1 MKQTVSRGAMLGATA
16 AALALPQ
23 AASAQTLTTLVVAG
37 VPEDSITP
45 VLYGVQSGLF
55 KRNGLNV
62 QVSPERS
69 GPAITAG
76 VAGGAYQIGKASVTP
91 LILAHSKG
99 LPLVLV
105 APAGIYNA
113 NAPID
118 GMFVR
123 TDSTF
128 KTAADLNGKTFG
140 VYGIGDVY
148 TISARA
154 WMDKNGGDPNSLKFV
169 ELPISAMV
177 EAIATGRVDAGAMNE
192 PALQIALTSPR
203 LRLVTHTFAAI
214 APRFLYTAWFASTDY
229 ATAHRPAI
237 DAFARTVRDCANYA
251 NAHHDAT
258 AEMISSFTSVDIA
271 TVRKMM
277 RVEQGATL
285 DPKLIQPVIDEM
297 AKSKAI
303 PTAFDARDLFLP
315 NVRT

>member
-1 MKQTVSRGAMLGATA
+1 MKHAVSRRTMLVATA
-16 AALALPQ
+16 AALALPR
-23 AASAQTLTTLVVAG
+23 AAYAQTLTTLIVAG

-55 KRNGLNV
+55 KRNGLDV

-99 LPLVLV
+99 LPIVLV

-113 NAPID
+113 SAPID

-123 TDSTF
+123 TESTV

-154 WMDKNGGDPNSLKFV
+154 WMEKNGGDPNSLKFV

-229 ATAHRPAI
+229 ATAHRAA
-237 DAFARTVRDCANYA
+237 DR
-251 NAHHDAT
+251 
-258 AEMISSFTSVDIA
+258 
-271 TVRKMM
+271 
-277 RVEQGATL
+277 RVCPHGA
-285 DPKLIQPVIDEM
+285 
-297 AKSKAI
+297 
-303 PTAFDARDLFLP
+303 
-315 NVRT
+315 

>member
-1 MKQTVSRGAMLGATA
+1 MTAALSRRTMLAATG
-16 AALALPQ
+16 AALAYPH
-23 AASAQTLTTLVVAG
+23 AVAAQTPFALALAG

-55 KRNGLNV
+55 KRNGLDV

-76 VAGGAYQIGKASVTP
+76 VAGGAYQIGKSSISP
-91 LILAHSKG
+91 LILAHAKG
-99 LPLVLV
+99 LKFVIV
-105 APAGIYNA
+105 APAGVYTSA
-113 NAPID
+113 APID

-154 WMDKNGGDPNSLKFV
+154 WMDKNGGDPASLKFV

-177 EAIATGRVDAGAMNE
+177 EAIASGRVDAGAMNE
-192 PALQIALTSPR
+192 PAVEVALTSPR
-203 LRLVTHTFAAI
+203 LRLLTHPFGAI
-214 APRFLYTAWFASTDY
+214 APRFLYTAWFAATDY
-229 ATAHRPAI
+229 AAAHRPAM
-237 DAFARTVRDCANYA
+237 DAFGRAMREAAAYVNTHHEQTVDL
-251 NAHHDAT
+251 
-258 AEMISSFTSVDIA
+258 ISNFTSVDAA
-271 TVRKMM
+271 TIRKMT
-277 RVEQGATL
+277 RVEQGTVA
-285 DPKLIQPVIDEM
+285 DPKLVQPVIDEM

-303 PTAFDARDLFLP
+303 PTAFDARELFLP
-315 NVRT
+315 S